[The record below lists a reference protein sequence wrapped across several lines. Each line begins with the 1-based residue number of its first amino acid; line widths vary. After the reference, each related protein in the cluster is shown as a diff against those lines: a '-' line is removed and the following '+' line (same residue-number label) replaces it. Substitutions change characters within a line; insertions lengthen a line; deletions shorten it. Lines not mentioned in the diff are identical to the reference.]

1 MNYDVAIIGGGI
13 HGVGV
18 AQAAAVRGYKTILFE
33 QHNNLG
39 EGTSSRSSKLIHG
52 GLRYLE
58 QFEFSLVH
66 ECLTERK
73 YLLRNAPSLVKLKPV
88 YIPIYKNSKRPPW
101 MVRLGLS
108 LYAIL
113 GGLSTDTRFKK
124 LEKNLWNQ
132 LHGIK
137 QDGLL
142 IVFQYFEAQ
151 TDDQQLTKSVMQS
164 AKDYGAELKL
174 NSKVEE
180 IYLNKQHCE
189 VTYTNGKNQSK
200 QINSKTVVNAA
211 GPWANDVLMNVKPLQ
226 KTISVDLVQGT
237 HIILPIK
244 LGDEIFYLESP
255 IDQRPIFVLPWCEDT
270 MIGTTESIFEENPGL
285 ISPHENEI
293 NYLLDSFYYYF
304 PGYKKNNLKIKRKF
318 SGLRVLPKS
327 TKRANQRSRETIL
340 LRDRKF
346 KPRLLSIFG
355 GKLTAYRATSEQ
367 VIDKLNKSLPDNNS
381 SIDTKN
387 LKLG

>member
-18 AQAAAVRGYKTILFE
+18 AQAAAVRGYKAILFE
-33 QHNNLG
+33 QHKNLA

-66 ECLTERK
+66 ECLAERK
-73 YLLRNAPSLVKLKPV
+73 YLLRNAPLLVKLKPV

-113 GGLSTDTRFKK
+113 GGLSADTRFKK
-124 LEKNLWNQ
+124 LEKRQWNQ
-132 LHGIK
+132 LYGIK
-137 QDGLL
+137 QEELL
-142 IVFQYFEAQ
+142 AVFQYFEAQ
-151 TDDQQLTKSVMQS
+151 TDDQLLTKSVMQS
-164 AKDYGAELKL
+164 AKEYGAELKL

-189 VTYTNGKNQSK
+189 VTYTNSKNQSK

-226 KTISVDLVQGT
+226 NTISVDLVQGT
-237 HIILPIK
+237 HIILPIE
-244 LGDEIFYLESP
+244 LGNEIFYLESP
-255 IDQRPIFVLPWCEDT
+255 IDQRPMFVLPWYKDT
-270 MIGTTESIFEENPGL
+270 MIGTTESIFEDIPGL
-285 ISPHENEI
+285 TSPHENEVS
-293 NYLLDSFYYYF
+293 YLLDSFYYYF
-304 PGYKKNNLKIKRKF
+304 PGFKKNNLKIKRKF

-327 TKRANQRSRETIL
+327 NKRANQRSRETIF
-340 LRDRKF
+340 LRDRKS

-367 VIDKLNKSLPDNNS
+367 VIAKLNKSLPDNNS
-381 SIDTKN
+381 SIDTKK
-387 LKLG
+387 LKLS